1 MNNSMNT
8 RQRNFVVGL
17 IVIGLMIVGFFGLRT
32 VRAFRQFHGHRPPPP
47 FSGEKAETNVDLI
60 RDWMTLQ
67 YISITYRLPPEL
79 LYETLKIPPKGNER
93 KSLKELNDE
102 YYPQAPGT
110 VLELVKA
117 TILASQPPPTAVPP
131 DTAVPGDTAVPRPTP
146 VPQGAP

>member
-17 IVIGLMIVGFFGLRT
+17 IVIGLMIISFFGLRT
-32 VRAFRQFHGHRPPPP
+32 MRAFRQFHGHRPPPP
-47 FSGEKAETNVDLI
+47 FSGEKAETDVDLI

-79 LYETLKIPPKGNER
+79 LYETLKISPKGNER
-93 KSLKELNDE
+93 KNLKELNDE

-117 TILASQPPPTAVPP
+117 TIRSSQSPP
-131 DTAVPGDTAVPRPTP
+131 TAVPGDTAVSPPTP